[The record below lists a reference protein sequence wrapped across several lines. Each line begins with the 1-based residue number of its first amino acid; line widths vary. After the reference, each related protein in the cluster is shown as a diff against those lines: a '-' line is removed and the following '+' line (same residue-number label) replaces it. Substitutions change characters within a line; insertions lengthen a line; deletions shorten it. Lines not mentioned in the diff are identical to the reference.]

1 MGHSMASAVG
11 FECDAADTVSRRC
24 RYGRFSNC
32 RRRARARCQGVA
44 TVAGEQSGQNAVTD
58 NWDQSGVVGEDL
70 PLRDCPKLRVM
81 AAAVADL
88 QRAVQQQ
95 EGQIK
100 ELWARVITTSELLED
115 QRQH

>member
-1 MGHSMASAVG
+1 MNG
-11 FECDAADTVSRRC
+11 
-24 RYGRFSNC
+24 
-32 RRRARARCQGVA
+32 
-44 TVAGEQSGQNAVTD
+44 D